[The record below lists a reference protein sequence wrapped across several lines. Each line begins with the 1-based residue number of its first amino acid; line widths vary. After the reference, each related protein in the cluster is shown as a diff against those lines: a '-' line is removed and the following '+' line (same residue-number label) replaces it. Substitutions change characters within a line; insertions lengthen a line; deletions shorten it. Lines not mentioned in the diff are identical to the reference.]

1 MSHRVPCRLAGAA
14 SAYRWRSPHSWRLRG
29 EHEHDKFNLFMS
41 SIEPNPSVMTTIQ
54 TRRTIKEFRPDS
66 IPEETLWRLLD
77 AVRWAPN
84 HRLTEP
90 WRIAL
95 VGKQSREML
104 ADALGMQTASSQEPG
119 VVAKAK
125 EDARRKVAASPV
137 LLAVTCRLAGNPAQE
152 VEDLAAVCAAIQ
164 NLQLA
169 AWSEGI
175 GSHWNTGK
183 VTRLPETEAL
193 LGLSERGEQLVGF
206 LYLGYP
212 AQVPEPPKRQPI
224 RDFVRT
230 LP

>member
-1 MSHRVPCRLAGAA
+1 MDATT
-14 SAYRWRSPHSWRLRG
+14 
-29 EHEHDKFNLFMS
+29 
-41 SIEPNPSVMTTIQ
+41 PNPAVIDAIQ
-54 TRRTIKEFRPDS
+54 TRRTIKEFRSDP
-66 IPEETLWRLLD
+66 IPEETFWRVLD

-90 WRIAL
+90 WRLTII
-95 VGKQSREML
+95 GKESREGL
-104 ADALGMQTASSQEPG
+104 ADALAAQAASGQDLS

-125 EDARRKVAASPV
+125 TEARRKVTSSPV
-137 LLAVTCRLAGNPAQE
+137 LLAVTCRLDGNPAQQA
-152 VEDLAAVCAAIQ
+152 EDVAAVCAAMQ

-183 VTRLPETEAL
+183 VTRLPETAAL
-193 LGLSERGEQLVGF
+193 LGLSERSEQLVGF

-212 AQVPEPPKRQPI
+212 AQVPEPPNRRPI
-224 RDFVRT
+224 QEFVRR

>member
-1 MSHRVPCRLAGAA
+1 MDSTT
-14 SAYRWRSPHSWRLRG
+14 
-29 EHEHDKFNLFMS
+29 
-41 SIEPNPSVMTTIQ
+41 PNPAVIDTIQ
-54 TRRTIKEFRPDS
+54 TRRTIKEFRSDP
-66 IPEETLWRLLD
+66 IPEETLWRILD

-90 WRIAL
+90 WRLTII
-95 VGKQSREML
+95 GKESREGL
-104 ADALGMQTASSQEPG
+104 ADALAAQAASGQDLP

-125 EDARRKVAASPV
+125 TEARRKVMSSPV
-137 LLAVTCRLAGNPAQE
+137 LLAVTCRLEGNPAQQM
-152 VEDLAAVCAAIQ
+152 EDLAAVCAAMQ

-183 VTRLPETEAL
+183 VTRLAETAAL
-193 LGLSERGEQLVGF
+193 LGLAERSEQLVGF

-212 AQVPEPPKRQPI
+212 AQVPEPPNRRPI
-224 RDFVRT
+224 QDVVRR

>member
-1 MSHRVPCRLAGAA
+1 MDST
-14 SAYRWRSPHSWRLRG
+14 
-29 EHEHDKFNLFMS
+29 
-41 SIEPNPSVMTTIQ
+41 IPNPAVIDTIQ
-54 TRRTIKEFRPDS
+54 TRRTIKEFRSDR
-66 IPEETLWRLLD
+66 IPEETLWRILD

-90 WRIAL
+90 WRLTII
-95 VGKQSREML
+95 GKESREGL
-104 ADALGMQTASSQEPG
+104 ADALAAQAASGQDLP

-125 EDARRKVAASPV
+125 TEARRKVMSSPV
-137 LLAVTCRLAGNPAQE
+137 LLAVTCRLEGNPAQQM
-152 VEDLAAVCAAIQ
+152 EDLAAVCAAMQ

-183 VTRLPETEAL
+183 LTRLAETAAL
-193 LGLSERGEQLVGF
+193 LGLAERSEQLVGF

-212 AQVPEPPKRQPI
+212 AQVPEPPKRRPI
-224 RDFVRT
+224 QDFVRR

>member
-1 MSHRVPCRLAGAA
+1 MDTIQH
-14 SAYRWRSPHSWRLRG
+14 
-29 EHEHDKFNLFMS
+29 
-41 SIEPNPSVMTTIQ
+41 NPSVIATIQ
-54 TRRTIKEFRPDS
+54 TRRTIKEFRPDP
-66 IPEETLWRLLD
+66 IPEETLWRILD

-84 HRLTEP
+84 HRLSEP
-90 WRIAL
+90 WRIT
-95 VGKQSREML
+95 VIGMQSRETL
-104 ADALGMQTASSQEPG
+104 VDALGSQTASSQDPS

-125 EDARRKVAASPV
+125 ADARRKVASSPV

-169 AWSEGI
+169 AWAEGI
-175 GSHWNTGK
+175 GTHWNTGR
-183 VTRLPETEAL
+183 VTRLAETEAL
-193 LGLSERGEQLVGF
+193 LGLSDRGEQLVGF

-212 AQVPEPPKRQPI
+212 AQVPEPPKRRPI

>member
-1 MSHRVPCRLAGAA
+1 MDSTT
-14 SAYRWRSPHSWRLRG
+14 
-29 EHEHDKFNLFMS
+29 
-41 SIEPNPSVMTTIQ
+41 PNPAVIDTIQ
-54 TRRTIKEFRPDS
+54 TRRTIKEFRSDP
-66 IPEETLWRLLD
+66 IPEETLWRILD

-90 WRIAL
+90 WRLTII
-95 VGKQSREML
+95 GKESREGL
-104 ADALGMQTASSQEPG
+104 ADALAAQAASGQDLS

-125 EDARRKVAASPV
+125 TEARRKVTSSPV
-137 LLAVTCRLAGNPAQE
+137 LLAVSCRLDGNPAQQA
-152 VEDLAAVCAAIQ
+152 EDVAAVCAGMQ

-183 VTRLPETEAL
+183 VTRLPETAAL
-193 LGLSERGEQLVGF
+193 LGLSERSEQLVGF

-212 AQVPEPPKRQPI
+212 AQVPEPPKRRPI
-224 RDFVRT
+224 QDFVRR